1 MFKKTLPA
9 TEKFDDAKNV
19 FVKREETVLELEHSL
34 LSVSKWEEHFH
45 KPFLT
50 EAEKSDEEELYY
62 ILCMDTRG
70 DLTFDTVRT
79 LSYAELREIKAYI
92 EDNHTATTFTNRD
105 KSPRGRNEIMT
116 SEVIYYTMIA
126 LEIPFECESWN
137 LNRLFTL
144 IRVCSIKNNPKKMGM
159 KDVLK
164 SNHSLNAARR
174 AAMGSRG

>member
-1 MFKKTLPA
+1 MFKLHLPA
-9 TEKFDDAKNV
+9 TERFDEINSKFVIRA
-19 FVKREETVLELEHSL
+19 ETDLELEHSL
-34 LSVSKWEEHFH
+34 LSVSKWEEHYE

-50 EAEKSDEEELYY
+50 ETEKSEDEELFY
-62 ILCMDTRG
+62 ILCMDVKG
-70 DLTFDTVRT
+70 NLTEELVRT
-79 LSYAELREIKAYI
+79 LSRDELDAIKRYI
-92 EDNHTATTFTNRD
+92 SASHTATTFTRHQKEPGGHRD
-105 KSPRGRNEIMT
+105 IMT

-159 KDVLK
+159 KDLMK
-164 SNHSLNAARR
+164 SNASLNAARR

>member
-9 TEKFDDAKNV
+9 TERFDDMRNI
-19 FVKREETVLELEHSL
+19 FVKREETVIELEHSL
-34 LSVSKWEEHFH
+34 LSVSKWEEHYK

-70 DLTFDTVRT
+70 DLTFETVRT
-79 LSYAELREIKAYI
+79 LSISELREIKAYI
-92 EDNHTATTFTNRD
+92 EDSHTATTFTNRD
-105 KSPRGRNEIMT
+105 RQSRGRNEIMT

-126 LEIPFECESWN
+126 LEIPFECETWN

-159 KDVLK
+159 KDILK